1 MNLNEFHEQLAAAPA
16 FFRRNLRNY
25 LRHPTERNTCYIT
38 GYVAALEDTRL
49 FKTTPP
55 PVIGWPSLAAL
66 GARALWVAN

>member
-1 MNLNEFHEQLAAAPA
+1 MTDLNQDLAA
-16 FFRRNLRNY
+16 L
-25 LRHPTERNTCYIT
+25 
-38 GYVAALEDTRL
+38 GAALEDARL